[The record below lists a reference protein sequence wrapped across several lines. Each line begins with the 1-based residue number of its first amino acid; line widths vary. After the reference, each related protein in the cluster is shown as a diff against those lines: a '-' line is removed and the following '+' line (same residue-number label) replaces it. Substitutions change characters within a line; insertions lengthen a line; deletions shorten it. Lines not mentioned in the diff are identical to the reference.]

1 MNRAGDEVPLH
12 LQMGCNKL
20 FQIPFGGLCSF
31 PYNVHHDSSD
41 DVDANWD
48 DASPPQYYF
57 WNPNYFE
64 TLVLEVGEAN
74 EGNIIRST

>member
-12 LQMGCNKL
+12 LQMSCKKVIKIL
-20 FQIPFGGLCSF
+20 FKGLDSV
-31 PYNVHHDSSD
+31 PNNVHHDSSD

-74 EGNIIRST
+74 KGNIIRST

>member
-12 LQMGCNKL
+12 LQMSCKKVIKIL
-20 FQIPFGGLCSF
+20 FKGLDSV
-31 PYNVHHDSSD
+31 PNNVHHDSSD

-57 WNPNYFE
+57 
-64 TLVLEVGEAN
+64 
-74 EGNIIRST
+74 